1 MTLTRLLLVAA
12 LCASSLITACARKPR
27 PFNVLFVVA
36 DDWRTEIG
44 CYGSKGM
51 VTPNVDKLS
60 ASGVRFD
67 RAYCQFPLCTP
78 SRTSMLTGRYPT
90 VTGVMENTIAF
101 RDAHPDWVTLPQHF
115 RQNGYVSARTGKVLG
130 NGPIDDP
137 KAWDKVVKGGI
148 PRKGAGSATKKPD
161 SNKAP
166 AAAGKSEPKRK
177 GQDPAQSDRIVVLED
192 PDGRD
197 HIDYHTAQRGIALME
212 EFKDGGKPFFI
223 AVGFSEPH
231 SPPTAP
237 KRFFDLYDPATIEL
251 PPDFQPHPTVP
262 DGFPRA
268 CLPGVNYDLFMQRDA
283 TPDAAR
289 EMIRAYR
296 ASASW
301 TDWNVGRVLDALD
314 RLGLAQNTIVI
325 FTSDHG
331 YHLGEKGKWS
341 KHSSLFEVAVR
352 VPFIVRVPGAAG
364 NGRASAG
371 TVELLDLYPT
381 LIELCGLPAI
391 EGLQG
396 VSFASLLKNPDAEW
410 KHPAFSMSNSSAG
423 IGKTVRTERWRYTEW
438 QEGANG
444 HVLFDEQADPHEMK
458 NLADDPAQRET
469 VKKLQALL
477 RGDWTKAKVE

>member
-1 MTLTRLLLVAA
+1 
-12 LCASSLITACARKPR
+12 
-27 PFNVLFVVA
+27 
-36 DDWRTEIG
+36 
-44 CYGSKGM
+44 M

-60 ASGVRFD
+60 ATGVRFD
-67 RAYCQFPLCTP
+67 RAYCQFPLCSP
-78 SRTSMLTGRYPT
+78 SRMSMLTGRYPT
-90 VTGVMENTIAF
+90 VTGVMRNTVTF
-101 RDAHPDWVTLPQHF
+101 RDAHPDWVALPQHF
-115 RQNGYVSARTGKVLG
+115 RQNGYVSARTGKIFG
-130 NGPIDDP
+130 RIDDP
-137 KAWDKVVKGGI
+137 KAWNEVVKGSI
-148 PRKGAGSATKKPD
+148 PGKGAGGSTKRPD

-166 AAAGKSEPKRK
+166 AAVGKDQPKRK
-177 GQDPAQSDRIVVLED
+177 GQENPARSDRIVVLED

-197 HIDYHTAQRGIALME
+197 HIDYYTAERGIALME
-212 EFKDGGKPFFI
+212 KFKDGGKPFFI
-223 AVGFSEPH
+223 AVGFSKPH

-268 CLPGVNYDLFMQRDA
+268 CLTRANHDLFNRRDA

-289 EMIRAYR
+289 EMTRAYR

-314 RLGLAQNTIVI
+314 HLKLAQNTIVI
-325 FTSDHG
+325 LMSDHG

-341 KHSSLFEVAVR
+341 KHGSLFEVGVR

-364 NGRASAG
+364 NGRASAR
-371 TVELLDLYPT
+371 TVQLLDLYPT

-410 KHPAFSMSNSSAG
+410 KHPAFSVSKTLAG
-423 IGKTVRTERWRYTEW
+423 MGKTVRTERWRYTEW

-458 NLADDPAQRET
+458 NLADDPVHGET

-477 RGDWTKAKVE
+477 RGDWTKATVE

>member
-1 MTLTRLLLVAA
+1 
-12 LCASSLITACARKPR
+12 
-27 PFNVLFVVA
+27 
-36 DDWRTEIG
+36 
-44 CYGSKGM
+44 M

-67 RAYCQFPLCTP
+67 RAYCQFPLCSP

-90 VTGVMENTIAF
+90 VTGVMENTMAF
-101 RDAHPDWVTLPQHF
+101 RDAHPDWITLPQHF
-115 RQNGYVSARTGKVLG
+115 RQNGYVSARTGKIFG
-130 NGPIDDP
+130 RIDDP
-137 KAWDKVVKGGI
+137 KAWDDVMKGGI
-148 PRKGAGSATKKPD
+148 PGKGAGDATKKPD

-166 AAAGKSEPKRK
+166 AAVGK
-177 GQDPAQSDRIVVLED
+177 GQDPAQSDHIGVLED

-197 HIDYHTAQRGIALME
+197 HIDYHFAERGIAMME
-212 EFKDGGKPFFI
+212 KFKDGRKPFFI
-223 AVGFSEPH
+223 AVGFFQPH

-237 KRFFDLYDPATIEL
+237 KRFFEMYDPATIEL

-268 CLPGVNYDLFMQRDA
+268 CLPGVNYDLFMRRDA
-283 TPDAAR
+283 TPEAAR

-301 TDWNVGRVLDALD
+301 TDWNVGRILDALD

-341 KHSSLFEVAVR
+341 KHESLFEVGVR

-364 NGRASAG
+364 NGRGSAR
-371 TVELLDLYPT
+371 TVQLLDLYPT
-381 LIELCGLPAI
+381 LIELCRLPAI

-410 KHPAFSMSNSSAG
+410 KHPAFSVAKTSAG
-423 IGKTVRTERWRYTEW
+423 LGKTVRTDRWRYTEW

-458 NLADDPAQRET
+458 NLADDPAHGET

>member
-1 MTLTRLLLVAA
+1 MNLSRLLLSGA
-12 LCASSLITACARKPR
+12 LCASLLIAACTSKPR
-27 PFNVLFVVA
+27 PFNVLFVIA
-36 DDWRTEIG
+36 DDWRVEMG
-44 CYGSKGM
+44 CYGSNGM

-60 ASGVRFD
+60 ATGVRFD
-67 RAYCQFPLCTP
+67 RAYCQFPLCSP
-78 SRTSMLTGRYPT
+78 SRASMLTGRYPT
-90 VTGVMENTIAF
+90 VTGVIENEIAF
-101 RDAHPDWVTLPQHF
+101 RDAHPDWITLPQHF
-115 RQNGYVSARTGKVLG
+115 RQNGYVSARTGKVFS
-130 NGPIDDP
+130 PVDDP

-148 PRKGAGSATKKPD
+148 PGKRAGG
-161 SNKAP
+161 SNEARP
-166 AAAGKSEPKRK
+166 AFRNGQPKRND
-177 GQDPAQSDRIVVLED
+177 QDYVARNDRIVVLDD

-197 HIDYHTAQRGIALME
+197 HIDYATAEHGIALME
-212 EFKDGGKPFFI
+212 KFRHRRKPFFI
-223 AVGFSEPH
+223 AVGFAEPH

-237 KRFFDLYDPATIEL
+237 RRFFDLYDPATIQL
-251 PPDFQPHPTVP
+251 PPDFQSHPTVP
-262 DGFPRA
+262 DGFPPA
-268 CLPGVNYDLFMQRDA
+268 CLNPVNYDLFIRRDA

-289 EMIRAYR
+289 MMIRAYR

-341 KHSSLFEVAVR
+341 KHNSLFEVTVR
-352 VPFIVRVPGAAG
+352 VPLIVRVPGAAG
-364 NGRASAG
+364 NGRASAR

-396 VSFASLLKNPDAEW
+396 LSFASLLNNPEAEW
-410 KHPAFSMSNSSAG
+410 KHPAFSMSKTWAG

-444 HVLFDEQADPHEMK
+444 HLLCDEKADPHETK
-458 NLADDPAQRET
+458 NLADDPAHGET
-469 VKKLQALL
+469 VKKLEALL
-477 RGDWTKAKVE
+477 RGDWTKAKVD